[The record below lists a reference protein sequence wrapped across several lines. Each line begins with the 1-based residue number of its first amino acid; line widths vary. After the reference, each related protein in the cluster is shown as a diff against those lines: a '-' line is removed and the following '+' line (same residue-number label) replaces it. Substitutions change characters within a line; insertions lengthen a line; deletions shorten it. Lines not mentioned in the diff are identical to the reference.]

1 MTTDERIALVKSLE
15 LAPFSQMLGLK
26 VESAHNGE
34 AIARMPLNESLLNSG
49 GPQAPIHG
57 GATAALADFAAC
69 AAVWSMPE
77 TVDSATISISV
88 NYTGPGVQTDLLA
101 RARVR
106 RKGKRIASLTVEVTD
121 RTGTLIADALVTY
134 KIA

>member
-1 MTTDERIALVKSLE
+1 MSTTERIDIVKALE
-15 LAPFSQMLGLK
+15 QAPFSKILGLK
-26 VESAHNGE
+26 VEHARDGE
-34 AIARMPLNESLLNSG
+34 AIARMPADASLLNPG
-49 GPQAPIHG
+49 GPTAPIHG
-57 GATAALADFAAC
+57 GAIATLADFAAC

-77 TVDSATISISV
+77 TTTSATISITI
-88 NYTGPGVQTDLLA
+88 NYTAPGVQTDLIA

-121 RTGTLIADALVTY
+121 ARGTLIADALVTY